1 MTSPSLTQH
10 ATPHRHA
17 PRRQKEPVRLQRPR
31 GLRDAAALSAWLSK
45 EEQNFEKGGTG
56 VGGEGRSRNEE
67 QRERGAENG
76 KLRSAALGPGGGSS
90 HVELVSGT
98 GDAPSGWF
106 PGAPERLPKRL
117 DFNNLSGTCGK
128 LFALISSVNNFIS
141 P

>member
-1 MTSPSLTQH
+1 M
-10 ATPHRHA
+10 
-17 PRRQKEPVRLQRPR
+17 
-31 GLRDAAALSAWLSK
+31 
-45 EEQNFEKGGTG
+45 KGGALE

-67 QRERGAENG
+67 QRERGAEKG
-76 KLRSAALGPGGGSS
+76 KLRRAALGPGGGSS
-90 HVELVSGT
+90 HVELVSGA

-117 DFNNLSGTCGK
+117 DFNNLSGTFGK